1 MIARRMVLSG
11 AVAAALMA
19 VAVSPAWTQEKTAPA
34 PTPQTAN
41 SEPAAVEPR
50 YDALLAQ
57 AKRDGAAVDF
67 KALRYAYADSEHY
80 NPYDA
85 KESEL
90 RTSMVK
96 AYRDKNC
103 VTAMKH
109 AQVILDK
116 NYVDIDAHMMMDLC
130 YRRLDQPQQARQHEL
145 MAHGLAESVI
155 ATGDGRT
162 PQTAF
167 VVIAVREE
175 YNVIAMLGLK
185 QLQQALIR
193 ADGHSYDQFS
203 VKTESGGTDTIFFN
217 IDRPLTWL
225 AQKTT
230 NR

>member
-1 MIARRMVLSG
+1 MVLSG

-19 VAVSPAWTQEKTAPA
+19 IAASPAWTQEKAAPTSPPQSATPA
-34 PTPQTAN
+34 PTATG
-41 SEPAAVEPR
+41 PR
-50 YDALLAQ
+50 YDDLLAQ
-57 AKRDGAAVDF
+57 AKRDGAVVDF

-96 AYRDKNC
+96 AYRDKDC
-103 VTAMKH
+103 ATAMQH
-109 AQVILDK
+109 AQAILDK
-116 NYVDIDAHMMMDLC
+116 NYVDIDAHMMLDLC
-130 YRRLDQPQQARQHEL
+130 YRRLEQPQPAKHHER
-145 MAHGLAESVI
+145 MAHGLAESIV

-193 ADGHSYDQFS
+193 ADGHSYDRFS

-230 NR
+230 KR